1 MGLGVLN
8 PAIKKPPQAEET
20 ILKIGNA
27 ITGLACLACLA
38 GLLIHPA
45 ASAEPGVSDTRVL
58 IGQSLGV
65 TGPVATTAEEVTSGL
80 NAYFALAN
88 KRGGANGR
96 SLELKTLDDANV
108 PKRTGEN
115 AHAMLDGGEIF
126 LLAGNLGTAHTAEAL
141 KVAEAAGAPVICPFS
156 GAASL
161 QGKFNRHL
169 FHIRAGYRE
178 EAEKMVDHL
187 LTVGV
192 RRIAAFYQNDPF
204 GQEGLAAI
212 EEALQ
217 RRNLKLTASAGIER
231 GSLDPAAA
239 VKALKASEA
248 QAVIMFA
255 VTRAAAEF
263 TKQMRKAGASP
274 QFFGISINANQ
285 DFINTLGEYGRGVGN
300 AQVVPSPWNT
310 ALPLVKEYQQAM
322 REAGKEKF
330 SFTSLEGFICGKVIV
345 EGLRRAPRA
354 LTREKFI
361 AALEGMNPFD
371 LGGFEVRYSNAN
383 HNGSRYVDLSVIGTN
398 GKFLQ

>member
-1 MGLGVLN
+1 
-8 PAIKKPPQAEET
+8 
-20 ILKIGNA
+20 LKIGKA
-27 ITGLACLACLA
+27 VTSLACLA
-38 GLLIHPA
+38 GLLIHCA
-45 ASAEPGVSDTRVL
+45 AGAEAGVSETRVV

-80 NAYFALAN
+80 NAYFTLAN
-88 KRGGANGR
+88 KRGGVNGR
-96 SLELKTLDDANV
+96 SIELKTADDANV

-115 AHAMLDGGEIF
+115 AHAMLDGGEVF
-126 LLAGNLGTAHTAEAL
+126 LLAGNLGTAHTAETL

-161 QGKFNRHL
+161 QGKFNRYL

-217 RRNLKLTASAGIER
+217 KRNLKLTASASIER
-231 GSLDPAAA
+231 GSLDPGAA
-239 VKALKASEA
+239 VKTLKAAEA

-330 SFTSLEGFICGKVIV
+330 SFTSLESFICGKVIV

-371 LGGFEVRYSNAN
+371 LGGFELRYSGAN